1 MVKSDHKNGVS
12 GLQDTNFCHPGYIYG
27 KPNRW
32 TERFLK
38 HFERNV
44 VTIDC
49 KEDGT
54 SPAAIETA
62 AFARYFKKACRP
74 GSWSNNIVEDAEL
87 SKYIKI
93 VLLRYSKISIC
104 KSNKIIFQRLNI
116 LSCAN
121 FATIRIT
128 AVSMI
133 TVRAQTTSMHHCS
146 VLLVEDKSL
155 MYPKAQRRTFSQTYV
170 IFEQYFSTSQS
181 CSW

>member
-1 MVKSDHKNGVS
+1 MVVKSDHQNGVS

-44 VTIDC
+44 VTVDC

-87 SKYIKI
+87 SKFIKI
-93 VLLRYSKISIC
+93 VLLRYSKISIYNQIQ
-104 KSNKIIFQRLNI
+104 KPIFQRLNI

-128 AVSMI
+128 TVSMI
-133 TVRAQTTSMHHCS
+133 TVRAQTTSMHRCS

-155 MYPKAQRRTFSQTYV
+155 MYLKAQPRTTLQTYV
-170 IFEQYFSTSQS
+170 IFE
-181 CSW
+181 